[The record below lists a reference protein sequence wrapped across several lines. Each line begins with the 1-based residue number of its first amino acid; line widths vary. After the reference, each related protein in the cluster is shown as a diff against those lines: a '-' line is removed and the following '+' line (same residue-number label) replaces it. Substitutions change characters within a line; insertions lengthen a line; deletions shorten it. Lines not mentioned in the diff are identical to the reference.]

1 MVNLHE
7 REGKILE
14 YWKSVDIWKKMTSR
28 NKGAKKFYY
37 LDGPPNA
44 YGLATHHMWVYT
56 IKDIVLKYRR
66 YAGYDVH
73 DRPGFDVHG
82 LPIENKIERKLQ
94 FKSKADIEGYG
105 VGNFVKAC
113 KDYVDGEIAG
123 SIELLKR
130 FGVFMDF
137 DHTYVPY
144 RVHYISK
151 GWGIFKSMYEKGLL
165 YKDLKPLAYCAHCG
179 TVLSAQGPEV
189 EYADETDKSVYV
201 RYKVKK
207 SPKLELPGDT
217 YLVIWTTTPWTLPAY
232 MAIAVNPVARYVLV
246 QVDNVNY
253 IVAKDRLEAFA
264 KALDKSTIHRQE
276 FMGSE
281 LEGTTF
287 TSPLEAHVPFQ
298 KSFNK
303 YHRVLTSEKF
313 VTVTEGTGLLHVAPG
328 HGPEDYVLAKANKIP
343 VFSPVDA
350 HARYTAEAGKFA
362 GLSVPVEANEAVMKE
377 LKESGDLMHVQSI
390 THTYPHCWRC
400 HSKLIWRATDQWFI
414 NISKMKRRMLAQ
426 NRKIRWVPEFAQ
438 KWFAD
443 AIESSPDWCI
453 SRQRFWAS
461 PIPIWI
467 CGKCGEM
474 EVLGSV
480 DELAQRT
487 GHNRKYEDME
497 IHKPHI
503 DNITFSCRKCNG
515 TMKRVPDVFD
525 VWYDSGTAH
534 TASLSDEEFGRL
546 YPADWIQE
554 SLDQIRGWFM
564 TLLRTGVGAYGKTPF
579 RTVMIGG
586 MMKDAFGDIMH
597 RSKGNAVS
605 PEDIINLASVDGWR
619 LFCSARPRWQDLLMK
634 EKDII
639 ETNNNVMT
647 LHNIAELV
655 SEFGELSGVDLR
667 EAKAPGKAK
676 LALED
681 RWILSRFNTL
691 IGEVTDA
698 FDNYQIDKAVNL
710 MRDFFL
716 EDFSRFYLKLAK
728 QRASD
733 AKRGE
738 LKRLANLSGY
748 ITKNLAIMLSVPI
761 PFTGEHI
768 YQQLFAKGES
778 VFMERWPKQKRALV
792 DSDLERQME
801 VAKEAITALLNS
813 REKASV
819 SLRWPVAKE
828 TLELTSDEAYSAA
841 ERLSALIES
850 YTNAKK
856 LELKRIAGARREVR
870 PVFAKLGPSFKE
882 RANAVAAAMKSV
894 NADELMAGV
903 EKSGHYTLHT
913 EKGTVD
919 VMAEHFT
926 VVEMAEGGDAVAFKY
941 GKAAIDPNLTEELK
955 AEALVR
961 EFERRVQ
968 LMRKELK
975 LKKTDRIRISYLA
988 SGMLEKALDANRR
1001 AIEKS
1006 LNAHKIGAA
1015 HEEGGLTR
1023 DFEIEGETVKVS
1035 IKKSD

>member
-14 YWKSVDIWKKMTSR
+14 YWKSVDIWKRMAAR
-28 NKGAKKFYY
+28 NRGAKKFYY

-66 YAGYDVH
+66 YAGFDVH

-82 LPIENKIERKLQ
+82 LPIENRIERKLQ
-94 FKSKADIEGYG
+94 FKSKSDIEKYG
-105 VGNFVKAC
+105 VDNFVKAC
-113 KDYVDGEIAG
+113 KDYVDSEIVG

-144 RVHYISK
+144 RASYISK
-151 GWGIFKSMYEKGLL
+151 GWGIFKEMYGKGLL

-207 SPKLELPGDT
+207 SPKLQLPNDT
-217 YLVIWTTTPWTLPAY
+217 YLVIWTTTPWTLPAN
-232 MAIAVNPVARYVLV
+232 MSIAANPSVRYVLV
-246 QVDNVNY
+246 RVDDVNY
-253 IVAKDRLEAFA
+253 IVAKDRLGPFA
-264 KALDKSTIHRQE
+264 NALGKSTIHLQE

-281 LEGTTF
+281 LGGTTYA
-287 TSPLEAHVPFQ
+287 SPLETQVPIQ

-303 YHRVLTSEKF
+303 YHRVLLSEQF
-313 VTVTEGTGLLHVAPG
+313 VTVTDGTGLLHTAPG
-328 HGPEDYVLAKANKIP
+328 HGPEDYVLAKANKVP

-350 HARYTAEAGKFA
+350 HARYTSDAGRFA

-377 LKESGDLMHVQSI
+377 LKESGDLLHTENI

-414 NISKMKRRMLAQ
+414 KISKMKKKMLAQ
-426 NRKIRWVPEFAQ
+426 NQKIRWIPDFAQ

-467 CGKCGEM
+467 CEKCKEM

-480 DELAQRT
+480 DELEQRT
-487 GHNRKYEDME
+487 GRNRKYEDME

-503 DNITFSCRKCNG
+503 DNIMFACKKCNG
-515 TMKRVPDVFD
+515 TMNRVPDVFD

-534 TASLSDEEFGRL
+534 TASLSDDEFKRL

-579 RTVMIGG
+579 KTVMIGG

-639 ETNNNVMT
+639 ETNNNVIT

-655 SEFGELSGVDLR
+655 KEFGDLSGVDLKAVR
-667 EAKAPGKAK
+667 APGKTK
-676 LALED
+676 LAIED

-691 IGEVTDA
+691 IGEVTEA
-698 FDNYQIDKAVNL
+698 FDSYQIDKAVNK

-716 EDFSRFYLKLAK
+716 EDLSRFYLKLAK

-733 AKRGE
+733 AGKGE
-738 LKRLANLSGY
+738 LKRLANLLGY
-748 ITKNLAIMLSVPI
+748 ILKNLSIMLSVAI
-761 PFTGEHI
+761 PFTGEHV
-768 YQQLFAKGES
+768 YQQLFASGES
-778 VFMERWPKQKRALV
+778 IFMEKWPKQKKALV
-792 DSDLERQME
+792 DSDLERQMD

-813 REKASV
+813 REKASI
-819 SLRWPVAKE
+819 SLRWPVAKG
-828 TLELTSDEAYSAA
+828 TLEITNDEAYSAA
-841 ERLSALIES
+841 ERLSTLIEK
-850 YTNAKK
+850 YTNAKRI
-856 LELKRIAGARREVR
+856 ELKKSEGIKKEVR
-870 PVFAKLGPSFKE
+870 PLFAKLGPSFKE
-882 RANAVAAAMKSV
+882 KASAVAAALKSAD
-894 NADELMAGV
+894 ADELLAGI

-919 VMAEHFT
+919 ITAEHFT
-926 VVEMAEGGDAVAFKY
+926 VIEKVEEGDAVLFKY
-941 GKAAIDPNLTEELK
+941 GKAAVDPHLTDELK

-968 LMRKELK
+968 LMRKELN
-975 LKKTDRIRISYLA
+975 LKRTDKIHISYLA
-988 SGMLEKALDANRR
+988 SGMLAKALDANRKT
-1001 AIEKS
+1001 IEKS
-1006 LNAHKIGAA
+1006 LNAHKISAV
-1015 HEEGGLTR
+1015 HEEGELTR
-1023 DFEIEGETVKVS
+1023 DFTIEEEMVKVS
-1035 IKKSD
+1035 IKKAD